1 MTDAAGAYSLD
12 NIPAGTYSVA
22 AVAEGYLMSTAVG
35 VTLSNGDTTQIPLT
49 CTADATLALGAVA
62 GVLTILGTAA
72 TPWAAPR
79 SPSSTPWARPWP
91 PPTPPPTASF
101 CSTTWPTASTPF
113 WPPLTAI

>member
-1 MTDAAGAYSLD
+1 MTDATGAYSLD
-12 NIPAGTYSVA
+12 GIPVGTYSVA

-72 TPWAAPR
+72 TPPGRRQGLPPQR
-79 SPSSTPWARPWP
+79 SG
-91 PPTPPPTASF
+91 
-101 CSTTWPTASTPF
+101 
-113 WPPLTAI
+113 